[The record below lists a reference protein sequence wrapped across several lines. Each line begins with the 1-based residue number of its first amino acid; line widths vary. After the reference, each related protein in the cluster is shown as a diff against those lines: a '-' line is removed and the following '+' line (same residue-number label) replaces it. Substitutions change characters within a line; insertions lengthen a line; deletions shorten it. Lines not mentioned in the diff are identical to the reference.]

1 MATVS
6 ELLDELLG
14 LNVSDK
20 NKTSSVLDEIL
31 NANSVLNMNENSD
44 LISDEVLILART
56 KMNKQH
62 VCVGGYSL
70 QQKRYVRL
78 LTFDE
83 QNLNETEPYQIGE
96 VYQIEYRERPNLI
109 LPHCEDVCVH
119 FSELKRKMSRNE
131 LMQLLNTISISNIC
145 IKELFGGLLTWEHGK
160 GFLLQGA
167 NIPANSVTVVR
178 LNHDLFLSRFEENRF
193 YFKDT
198 YSDESFTVKYVG
210 VSDLSSL
217 KRIDAGRFIRFSL
230 ARWWDGNGNFDV
242 KRAYLQ
248 LSAVY

>member
-31 NANSVLNMNENSD
+31 NANSVLSMNENSN

-131 LMQLLNTISISNIC
+131 LMQLLNTISISNIF
-145 IKELFGGLLTWEHGK
+145 IKELFGGLLNWEHGMAK
-160 GFLLQGA
+160 VFFCREQIFLPIVL
-167 NIPANSVTVVR
+167 R
-178 LNHDLFLSRFEENRF
+178 
-193 YFKDT
+193 
-198 YSDESFTVKYVG
+198 
-210 VSDLSSL
+210 
-217 KRIDAGRFIRFSL
+217 
-230 ARWWDGNGNFDV
+230 
-242 KRAYLQ
+242 
-248 LSAVY
+248 